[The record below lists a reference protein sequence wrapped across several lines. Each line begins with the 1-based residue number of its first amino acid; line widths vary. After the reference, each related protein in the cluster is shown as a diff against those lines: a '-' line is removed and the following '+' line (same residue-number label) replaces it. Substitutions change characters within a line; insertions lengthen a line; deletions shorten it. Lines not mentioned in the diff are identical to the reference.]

1 MSKYYFLSIHSDSD
15 EEQRF
20 TEAAVSAET
29 ILSGSAIAP
38 IEKFKENHFK
48 STYFKDVDETQ
59 GAQRRR
65 RRKKRKDSDDSGQIF
80 SQKTSDHASETV
92 MPRKKRK
99 NKNKEKN
106 E

>member
-1 MSKYYFLSIHSDSD
+1 MPIHSDSD

-48 STYFKDVDETQ
+48 STNFKDVDETLSA
-59 GAQRRR
+59 AQRRR
-65 RRKKRKDSDDSGQIF
+65 RRKKRKDSDDNGQIC
-80 SQKTSDHASETV
+80 SQKASDHASETV

-99 NKNKEKN
+99 K
-106 E
+106 